1 MFVRLKGM
9 PMVIDG
15 HRIPSGR
22 DKAFDSAEIDEL
34 IVQMDRSGVDKVA
47 AENLRSE
54 VPDLDE
60 CVFLNREL
68 AKAMRHSP
76 DRILGMA
83 VINPR
88 LGEPML
94 DSYRECVEEHGMVG
108 CKLWLACKADDPSM
122 DPFVEYNLERRRI
135 TFIHSWYRNGIDP
148 YGGRESW
155 PENVINLARRH
166 PEAAIVQ
173 MHHGGPWY
181 QGALMTKYAPV
192 NVYQG
197 ISALEGMGL
206 LETLVGYLGARRIV
220 WGCDMRRF
228 SSRATVLAADIS
240 ETDKSLILGDN
251 LARLIEG
258 VWDHTQ

>member
-22 DKAFDSAEIDEL
+22 DKAFDPAEIDEL

-94 DSYRECVEEHGMVG
+94 DSYRECVEGT
-108 CKLWLACKADDPSM
+108 
-122 DPFVEYNLERRRI
+122 R
-135 TFIHSWYRNGIDP
+135 
-148 YGGRESW
+148 
-155 PENVINLARRH
+155 
-166 PEAAIVQ
+166 
-173 MHHGGPWY
+173 HGGM
-181 QGALMTKYAPV
+181 QAV
-192 NVYQG
+192 
-197 ISALEGMGL
+197 
-206 LETLVGYLGARRIV
+206 
-220 WGCDMRRF
+220 
-228 SSRATVLAADIS
+228 
-240 ETDKSLILGDN
+240 
-251 LARLIEG
+251 ARL
-258 VWDHTQ
+258 